1 MRFKQDFQFL
11 SKMEKYGRSKIF
23 YFCSFRDLDPTT
35 VISNRNG
42 EMFSNV
48 VAFSE
53 YLNFNIANNYID
65 SAKSCLWWSEEYLL
79 HFSKAAVFNTA
90 INLKRSWVSGLELY
104 LFQLVILLI
113 LNNPTHYKLAC
124 ITPRLQKFCCL
135 RYISM
140 IYLIFS

>member
-1 MRFKQDFQFL
+1 MIEARFSIFAL
-11 SKMEKYGRSKIF
+11 SRTLLRSSN
-23 YFCSFRDLDPTT
+23 YLCT
-35 VISNRNG
+35 VISTGRCFQ
-42 EMFSNV
+42 MLWPSQ
-48 VAFSE
+48 
-53 YLNFNIANNYID
+53 NIWTLTLQITTYID
-65 SAKSCLWWSEEYLL
+65 SAKSCPWWSEEYLL

-90 INLKRSWVSGLELY
+90 INLKRSRVSGLELS

-113 LNNPTHYKLAC
+113 LNNPTHYKLAW

>member
-1 MRFKQDFQFL
+1 MEWKNSLNYVWLKQDFRFPRP
-11 SKMEKYGRSKIF
+11 S
-23 YFCSFRDLDPTT
+23 LDRNAT

-48 VAFSE
+48 VVFSE

-90 INLKRSWVSGLELY
+90 INLKRSRVSGLELS

-113 LNNPTHYKLAC
+113 LNNPTHYKLAW